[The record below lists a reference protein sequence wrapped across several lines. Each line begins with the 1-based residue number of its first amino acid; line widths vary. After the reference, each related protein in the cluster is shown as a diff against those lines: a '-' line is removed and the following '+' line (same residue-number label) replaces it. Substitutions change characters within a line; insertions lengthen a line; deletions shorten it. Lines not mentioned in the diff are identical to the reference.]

1 VVQFISDSNKD
12 PNNPTIISAL
22 VNEGLTPII
31 QVPDVA
37 VNKVFKQKLKEKY
50 YKHRLEQHVEL
61 GKKVRISREKVV
73 DFILDSIDGINQESK
88 KNLSIQD
95 AFKCC
100 GLNPWSSKNSLN
112 AFKQHLDAL
121 EENNVLKAMILSNQ
135 KAVELS

>member
-1 VVQFISDSNKD
+1 M
-12 PNNPTIISAL
+12 
-22 VNEGLTPII
+22 
-31 QVPDVA
+31 
-37 VNKVFKQKLKEKY
+37 
-50 YKHRLEQHVEL
+50 EL

-100 GLNPWSSKNSLN
+100 GLNPSSSKNSLN